1 MKMSLNQ
8 KAIIKARRA
17 YEKPNAEE
25 KIWAN
30 RLYPSENVHSP
41 MNSNLTLIT
50 FCDMLQ
56 LNFFQFL

>member
-25 KIWAN
+25 KIWTN
-30 RLYPSENVHSP
+30 RLYPSENVHNP
-41 MNSNLTLIT
+41 MN
-50 FCDMLQ
+50 
-56 LNFFQFL
+56 